1 VPSVPDAG
9 RSADPRL
16 ARLVAWYEA
25 LTPQTLADLPTLY
38 HPQARFKDP
47 FNEVQGPA
55 AIARIFEHM
64 FRTLDQARFEVHSRI
79 AQGDEAFLTWDFH
92 LRTRAGR
99 TLCLRGATHLRFASD
114 GRVLLHRDYWDAAE
128 ELYAKLPV
136 LGALMRWLRRQST
149 AT

>member
-1 VPSVPDAG
+1 MPSVPDAG

-92 LRTRAGR
+92 LRTRGGR
-99 TLCLRGATHLRFASD
+99 ALCLRGATHLRFADD

-149 AT
+149 AG